1 MQSRP
6 NKKNRTVATRSRRV
20 SLDLTDEPQSELLER
35 KMMEAIERIER
46 LRSKALYVGS
56 MLAAAE
62 R

>member
-1 MQSRP
+1 MQART
-6 NKKNRTVATRSRRV
+6 NKRNRTVATRSRKI

-35 KMMEAIERIER
+35 KMIEAIERIER

-56 MLAAAE
+56 MLAAE

>member
-1 MQSRP
+1 M
-6 NKKNRTVATRSRRV
+6 
-20 SLDLTDEPQSELLER
+20 DLTDEPQSELLER